1 MGEALPQ
8 EKAEQVARDLQT
20 LVAEESSKKPRKQW
34 WQLSIEGLK
43 KTAKDVG
50 EIGKPVLELVAK
62 IVLILVAISLQR
74 SKTGISKRS
83 ISATIRLGY
92 EPNAG

>member
-20 LVAEESSKKPRKQW
+20 LVAEASSKKPRKQW

-50 EIGKPVLELVAK
+50 EIGKPVLELV
-62 IVLILVAISLQR
+62 LFFR
-74 SKTGISKRS
+74 
-83 ISATIRLGY
+83 
-92 EPNAG
+92 